1 MRNETVKSRSGV
13 AVDRYKNPDADPRG
27 PYVRCDLT
35 ALGSIPTL
43 HFEWRGR
50 TPREGRVWR
59 FNREN
64 LDNFEAEGRIVWLSR
79 GGMPTLKRY
88 LSEVSQQREE
98 PAPSSDPG
106 RVEFILRTTM
116 RTLAKSIAHFPDEL
130 RILEWRDLER
140 VLREVFEGLGFKTR
154 LTPPAQDGGFDLEL
168 SCVMDGKPETF
179 LVEVKHW
186 TFPSRP
192 GRGILEKFFD
202 VVVTRPA
209 VAGLLLSTSGFT
221 TSVVTGRTEIERQRI
236 RLGDGNKIVTLCQYY
251 VRRDSGLWEATL
263 PLPELLFD
271 GTL

>member
-1 MRNETVKSRSGV
+1 
-13 AVDRYKNPDADPRG
+13 
-27 PYVRCDLT
+27 
-35 ALGSIPTL
+35 
-43 HFEWRGR
+43 
-50 TPREGRVWR
+50 
-59 FNREN
+59 
-64 LDNFEAEGRIVWLSR
+64 
-79 GGMPTLKRY
+79 MPTLKRY
-88 LSEVSQQREE
+88 LSEIPPQRKES
-98 PAPSSDPG
+98 PPPSAPD

-140 VLREVFEGLGFKTR
+140 VLREVFEGLGFNTR

-168 SCVMDGKPETF
+168 SCVVNGKPETF

-192 GRGILEKFFD
+192 GRGILEKFFE

-236 RLGDGNKIVTLCQYY
+236 RLGDSNKIVTLCQYY
-251 VRRDSGLWEATL
+251 VRRDSGLWKATL